1 MVLKLSVQKRQAV
14 SAAKGF
20 TLVELLLVLA
30 IIAITA
36 ASAVVY
42 LIPDSL
48 QHELEREAKRL
59 FQVLRLL
66 EDEAVMQS
74 AEYGVEV
81 FDDGYRFLKFDYESA
96 SWSVLN
102 DQRIYRP
109 YRLKEGLFMV
119 LESQAID
126 QTLANRKTTDNSS
139 ENAEATSQTWL
150 DGSTSVDESDSE
162 IKAPPIWVL
171 SSGELTEFKIEI
183 YKQGSRDDPYII
195 LGYETGELEL
205 KTPHDD

>member
-1 MVLKLSVQKRQAV
+1 M
-14 SAAKGF
+14 
-20 TLVELLLVLA
+20 ELLLVLA

-36 ASAVVY
+36 TSAVMY

-66 EDEAVMQS
+66 EDEAIMQS

-81 FDDGYRFLKFDYESA
+81 FDDGYRFLVFDYESA
-96 SWSVLN
+96 NWSVLE

-119 LESQAID
+119 LESQAIE
-126 QTLANRKTTDNSS
+126 QALASRKKTGNNS
-139 ENAEATSQTWL
+139 ENA
-150 DGSTSVDESDSE
+150 GSTSETPGDENTRVDESDSE

-183 YKQGSRDDPYII
+183 YKQDSQDDPYII

-205 KTPHDD
+205 KAPYDD

>member
-1 MVLKLSVQKRQAV
+1 MVLKLPVQKRQAV

-81 FDDGYRFLKFDYESA
+81 FDDGYRFLKFDYETA
-96 SWSVLN
+96 
-102 DQRIYRP
+102 
-109 YRLKEGLFMV
+109 
-119 LESQAID
+119 
-126 QTLANRKTTDNSS
+126 
-139 ENAEATSQTWL
+139 
-150 DGSTSVDESDSE
+150 E
-162 IKAPPIWVL
+162 IKLI
-171 SSGELTEFKIEI
+171 FKKRTLI
-183 YKQGSRDDPYII
+183 S
-195 LGYETGELEL
+195 
-205 KTPHDD
+205 

>member
-1 MVLKLSVQKRQAV
+1 M
-14 SAAKGF
+14 
-20 TLVELLLVLA
+20 ELLLVLA

-36 ASAVVY
+36 TSAVMY

-66 EDEAVMQS
+66 EDEAIMQS

-81 FDDGYRFLKFDYESA
+81 FDDGYRFLVFDYESA
-96 SWSVLN
+96 NWSVLE

-119 LESQAID
+119 LESQAIE
-126 QTLANRKTTDNSS
+126 QALASRKKTGNNS
-139 ENAEATSQTWL
+139 ENAGATSETQGDENTR
-150 DGSTSVDESDSE
+150 VDESDSE

-171 SSGELTEFKIEI
+171 SSGELTEFKIEMF
-183 YKQGSRDDPYII
+183 KQDSQDDPYII

-205 KTPHDD
+205 KTPYDD